1 MPIHVFIVQWY
12 TPKYLS
18 RLFLLML
25 LYFFHQ
31 EGFCSAHISWSRK
44 TSVICQIL
52 VVLLSDSAWR
62 RRSNGEKM
70 NTAAISIRL
79 CGLAYNF
86 QAIKRRKEWAIV
98 HQLVMN
104 QLGCVVGTVQVLKSH
119 QGNKM
124 ENQYQN
130 QMDSL
135 PDTDLANVASRLYQ
149 IEMDN
154 LWQDKTQL
162 GVGRQ
167 DVTPSLDNKYK
178 SNMRLRR
185 STDLVILSVRLYVN
199 PLKKVSEFPKGLAL

>member
-1 MPIHVFIVQWY
+1 MFIVQWY
-12 TPKYLS
+12 ITIPKYLS
-18 RLFLLML
+18 RIFLLML
-25 LYFFHQ
+25 LYFYHL
-31 EGFCSAHISWSRK
+31 EGFCSAHISGSRK

-70 NTAAISIRL
+70 ITAAISIRL
-79 CGLAYNF
+79 CGLACNF

-104 QLGCVVGTVQVLKSH
+104 QFGCVVGTVQVLKSH

-130 QMDSL
+130 QMESL

-154 LWQDKTQL
+154 LWQDKAQL

-167 DVTPSLDNKYK
+167 DVRPSLDNKYK
-178 SNMRLRR
+178 SNMRLQTLWY
-185 STDLVILSVRLYVN
+185 SFSKLGGKDDYV
-199 PLKKVSEFPKGLAL
+199 PPYTGSGTLRADQ

>member
-1 MPIHVFIVQWY
+1 
-12 TPKYLS
+12 
-18 RLFLLML
+18 ML
-25 LYFFHQ
+25 LYFYHL
-31 EGFCSAHISWSRK
+31 EGFCSAHISGSRK

-70 NTAAISIRL
+70 ITAAISIRL
-79 CGLAYNF
+79 CGVASNF

-98 HQLVMN
+98 HHLVMD

-130 QMDSL
+130 QMESL
-135 PDTDLANVASRLYQ
+135 PDTDLANVALRLYQ
-149 IEMDN
+149 IEMEN

-167 DVTPSLDNKYK
+167 DVRPSLDNKYK
-178 SNMRLRR
+178 SDMRLRR
-185 STDLVILSVRLYVN
+185 STDLMIFLFKVRWERWLRS
-199 PLKKVSEFPKGLAL
+199 PLFI

>member
-1 MPIHVFIVQWY
+1 MFIVQWY
-12 TPKYLS
+12 ITIPKYLS
-18 RLFLLML
+18 RIFLLML
-25 LYFFHQ
+25 LYFYHL
-31 EGFCSAHISWSRK
+31 EGFCSAHISGSRK

-130 QMDSL
+130 QMESL

-149 IEMDN
+149 IEMEN

-167 DVTPSLDNKYK
+167 DVGPSLDNEYK
-178 SNMRLRR
+178 SDMRLRR
-185 STDLVILSVRLYVN
+185 STDLVIFFFKVRWEGWLRPPLYI
-199 PLKKVSEFPKGLAL
+199 

>member
-1 MPIHVFIVQWY
+1 MFIVQWY
-12 TPKYLS
+12 ITIPKYLS
-18 RLFLLML
+18 RVFLLVL
-25 LYFFHQ
+25 LYFFHL
-31 EGFCSAHISWSRK
+31 EGFCSAHISGSRK

-79 CGLAYNF
+79 CGLASNF

-98 HQLVMN
+98 HQLVMD
-104 QLGCVVGTVQVLKSH
+104 QPGRVVGTVQVQKSH

-124 ENQYQN
+124 
-130 QMDSL
+130 DSH
-135 PDTDLANVASRLYQ
+135 PDIDLANVASLLYQ

-167 DVTPSLDNKYK
+167 DVGPSLDNKYK
-178 SNMRLRR
+178 SDMRMRLWW
-185 STDLVILSVRLYVN
+185 STDLVIFFSKLGG
-199 PLKKVSEFPKGLAL
+199 KDD

>member
-1 MPIHVFIVQWY
+1 
-12 TPKYLS
+12 
-18 RLFLLML
+18 ML
-25 LYFFHQ
+25 LYFYHL
-31 EGFCSAHISWSRK
+31 EGFCSAHISGSRK

-70 NTAAISIRL
+70 ITAAISIRL
-79 CGLAYNF
+79 CGAAYNF
-86 QAIKRRKEWAIV
+86 QAIKRRKNWAIV

-104 QLGCVVGTVQVLKSH
+104 QFGCVVGTVQVLKSH

-130 QMDSL
+130 QMESL
-135 PDTDLANVASRLYQ
+135 PDTDLANVALRLYQ
-149 IEMDN
+149 IEMEN

-167 DVTPSLDNKYK
+167 DVRPSLDNKYK
-178 SNMRLRR
+178 SDMRLRR
-185 STDLVILSVRLYVN
+185 STDLMIFLFKVRWERWLRS
-199 PLKKVSEFPKGLAL
+199 PLFI

>member
-1 MPIHVFIVQWY
+1 MFIVQWY
-12 TPKYLS
+12 ITIPKYLS
-18 RLFLLML
+18 RIFLLQML
-25 LYFFHQ
+25 LYFYHL
-31 EGFCSAHISWSRK
+31 EGFCSAHISGSRK

-52 VVLLSDSAWR
+52 VVLLSDSALR
-62 RRSNGEKM
+62 RRSNGEKI

-79 CGLAYNF
+79 CGLACNF

-130 QMDSL
+130 QMESL

-149 IEMDN
+149 IEMEN

-167 DVTPSLDNKYK
+167 DVGPSLDNEYK
-178 SNMRLRR
+178 SDMRLRR
-185 STDLVILSVRLYVN
+185 STDLVIFFFKVRWEGWLRPPLYI
-199 PLKKVSEFPKGLAL
+199 